1 MPPLHHQFVS
11 ELAWADEDHVIQN
24 RSLYRER
31 YPQLKKFSKQSYPF
45 LCPNAASFYGLKP
58 RSDTQFSVDLFEQTN
73 TKVLPGSFLSR
84 NTSEGNPGKN
94 RVRLAL
100 VHSLEECKE
109 AAIRIR
115 QFMNNQ

>member
-1 MPPLHHQFVS
+1 MPLHHQFVS

-24 RSLYRER
+24 RSLYREKVSAIKEILETVLSV
-31 YPQLKKFSKQSYPF
+31 PAPECGFF
-45 LCPNAASFYGLKP
+45 LWPKTPG
-58 RSDTQFSVDLFEQTN
+58 SDTQFSLDLFEQTN
-73 TKVLPGSFLSR
+73 TKTLPGSFLSR

-100 VHSLEECKE
+100 VHSLEECEE

-115 QFMNNQ
+115 QFMNNR